1 MKLNELQIPIKH
13 IPGVG
18 EKTETALKKLNI
30 FTVAQ
35 LLQHYPRRYEDRR
48 ERVNLNEFNTGKK
61 IHTLAKVVSHDW
73 FGFDRMKTL
82 KIQINDGTADA
93 FLLCFNRPF
102 MKNSFP
108 VGSII
113 SITGSFFYKYNELQ
127 SSSFDAAIVTQAR
140 ENPFL
145 ESSNEPENFK
155 GVFPVYALT
164 KGLGNNTIKSLIESA
179 LKSYSIGL
187 EDEIPKELIEK
198 YNFFSKKDALKKIH
212 NPSSL
217 DDIEKA
223 KKTLIY
229 EELFLFQYA
238 VIKRSITRQKERAA
252 LGIEEISKN
261 TILEIEDDYIFKKEL
276 SPKQK
281 ILVER
286 IPFTLSIDQKKT
298 ILEINRDLDKAL
310 KNHSLENPISEN
322 YSVGNN
328 SKENP
333 TIKNILPENN
343 FHMARLLQG
352 DVGSGKTLVAFF
364 AALYCA
370 DLGYQSAFLAP
381 TELLAKQH
389 AQNAS
394 LLLEAIPGIKIAF
407 LTGNI
412 KSQGRS
418 LLLKNLL
425 SGNINI
431 IIGTH
436 ALFSTNV
443 KYQKLGFIIIDEQHR
458 FGVVQRASLLDKGR
472 ESIQKSPSYLMMS
485 ATPIPQTLA
494 QTAFGD
500 LDVSTIK
507 TMPLGR
513 GKITTRLTK
522 EGNEKNVYE
531 AVRKEIQKGRQAY
544 FVYPRIEKAEDED
557 DEKIFLEEKSNQD
570 FFNTEKLDQTN
581 KLKSAEEMFLYLSQE
596 VYPELKLALIH
607 SKIDEE
613 EQTKIMHEF
622 KAGKI
627 DILIATTV
635 VEVGVDVPNAN
646 CMVIEH
652 AERFGLAALHQLR
665 GRIGRGKDDSF
676 CFLIYS
682 IKHTDTAKERFKAIH
697 ENLDGFK
704 IAELDLSLRGPG
716 EVSGIMQSGNL
727 QLGIADLARDRK
739 ILVQAKEDAEKILRD
754 EV

>member
-1 MKLNELQIPIKH
+1 MKLNELQIPIKQ

-18 EKTETALKKLNI
+18 EKTESYLKKLNI
-30 FTVAQ
+30 FTVSQ

-48 ERVNLNEFNTGKK
+48 ERVHLQEFNTGKK

-73 FGFDRMKTL
+73 FGFGRMKTL

-102 MKNSFP
+102 MKNSLP

-113 SITGSFFYKYNELQ
+113 SITGSFFYKYNEIQ
-127 SSSFDAAIVTQAR
+127 SSSFDAAIVAHAR

-164 KGLGNNTIKSLIESA
+164 KGLGNNTIKSIIESA

-198 YNFFSKKDALKKIH
+198 YNFFSKKDALKNIH

-217 DDIEKA
+217 EDIEKA
-223 KKTLIY
+223 KETLIY

-252 LGIEEISKN
+252 LGIEEISNN
-261 TILEIEDDYIFKKEL
+261 TILEIEDDYSFKKEL

-310 KNHSLENPISEN
+310 KNHSI
-322 YSVGNN
+322 
-328 SKENP
+328 
-333 TIKNILPENN
+333 ENN

-557 DEKIFLEEKSNQD
+557 DEKTFVEEKPSQD
-570 FFNTEKLDQTN
+570 FFNTENLDQTK

-613 EQTKIMHEF
+613 AQTKIMHEF

-716 EVSGIMQSGNL
+716 EVSGILQSGNL
-727 QLGIADLARDRK
+727 QLGIADLARDRN
-739 ILVQAKEDAEKILRD
+739 ILVQAKEDAEKILKK
-754 EV
+754 EE

>member
-1 MKLNELQIPIKH
+1 MKLNELQIPIKQ

-30 FTVAQ
+30 FTVSQ

-48 ERVNLNEFNTGKK
+48 EKVNLNEFNTGKK

-73 FGFDRMKTL
+73 FGFGRMKTL

-127 SSSFDAAIVTQAR
+127 SSSFDAAIVAHAR

-145 ESSNEPENFK
+145 ESSNEPINFK
-155 GVFPVYALT
+155 GVFPVYSLT
-164 KGLGNNTIKSLIESA
+164 KGLGNNTIKSIIESA

-212 NPSSL
+212 KPSSL
-217 DDIEKA
+217 EDIEKA
-223 KKTLIY
+223 KETLIY

-238 VIKRSITRQKERAA
+238 VIKRSIIRQKERAA
-252 LGIEEISKN
+252 LGIEAISNN
-261 TILEIEDDYIFKKEL
+261 TILEIEDDYIFKNEL

-281 ILVER
+281 ILIER

-310 KNHSLENPISEN
+310 KNHSIENPSIEN
-322 YSVGNN
+322 TLPENN
-328 SKENP
+328 S
-333 TIKNILPENN
+333 TENN

-513 GKITTRLTK
+513 GIITTRLTK

-531 AVRKEIQKGRQAY
+531 AVRKEIHKGRQAY

-557 DEKIFLEEKSNQD
+557 DEKIFLEEKPSQD

-613 EQTKIMHEF
+613 AQTKIMHEF